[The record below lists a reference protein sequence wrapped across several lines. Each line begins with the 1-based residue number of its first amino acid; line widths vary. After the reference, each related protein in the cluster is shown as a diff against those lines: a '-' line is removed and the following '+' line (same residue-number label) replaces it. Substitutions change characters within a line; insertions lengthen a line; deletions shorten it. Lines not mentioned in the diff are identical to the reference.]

1 MRGDVLWPKGYAV
14 LQCAG
19 PIKALLGFRIR
30 PLGACPAYLPPYA
43 QLAVALFVRIPR
55 LYGRCAKNPA
65 YNIQSALHIYKALLI
80 NAPSLPRM
88 LRNPVLLA
96 KPMLRISLSIGQA
109 GSLAWLID
117 SDHGLVRNLHYANRT
132 RAYTSA

>member
-1 MRGDVLWPKGYAV
+1 MRGDGLWPKGYAV
-14 LQCAG
+14 LHCAG

-65 YNIQSALHIYKALLI
+65 YNIQSTIHIYKALVI
-80 NAPSLPRM
+80 KAPLLPRM
-88 LRNPVLLA
+88 LRNPVLLS
-96 KPMLRISLSIGQA
+96 KPCFV
-109 GSLAWLID
+109 
-117 SDHGLVRNLHYANRT
+117 HHYQ
-132 RAYTSA
+132 